1 MSILASGVQ
10 AVLQA
15 TTHTAIS
22 ATGQSAVHA
31 STEITIGEH
40 AKTVQVFGL
49 TIDVDVVWATLL
61 AGAIVLTLGFMMRA
75 RVTSGVPGKLQ
86 LFWETVVEQVR
97 ELTDSAIG
105 PQGRRFVP
113 LAVALFLFI
122 LMCNWLEV
130 IPSGHNPEWITPP
143 TADVNLPL
151 AMALTVIALVHYQS
165 IRTRGWKGYT
175 KHYFQP
181 YAVMFPIN
189 VIEEITKP
197 ITLTFRLFG
206 NMFASV
212 LMVTVLTALLPIYLV
227 PIGEL
232 VWKPFALFVGAIQAF
247 IFALLT
253 IIYLSI
259 GMSTEH

>member
-1 MSILASGVQ
+1 MSALTAVVASASANGEISVGDH
-10 AVLQA
+10 AV
-15 TTHTAIS
+15 TT
-22 ATGQSAVHA
+22 
-31 STEITIGEH
+31 
-40 AKTVQVFGL
+40 KVFGL
-49 TIDVDVVWATLL
+49 TINMDIVWATVFS
-61 AGAIVLTLGFMMRA
+61 AIIVLGLGFAMRRQA
-75 RVTSGVPGKLQ
+75 TSGVPGKLQ

-113 LAVALFLFI
+113 LAVAIFLFI
-122 LMCNWLEV
+122 LTCNWIEI
-130 IPSGHNPEWITPP
+130 IPSGHNPEWFPAP

-151 AMALTVIALVHYQS
+151 AMAVTVIFLVHYNS
-165 IRTRGWKGYT
+165 VKARGTRGYFA
-175 KHYFQP
+175 HYKQP
-181 YAVMFPIN
+181 YVVMLPIN
-189 VIEEITKP
+189 IIEEITKP

-212 LMVTVLTALLPIYLV
+212 LMVSVITALLPLYLV
-227 PIGEL
+227 PVGEL

-259 GMSTEH
+259 GMSTDEH